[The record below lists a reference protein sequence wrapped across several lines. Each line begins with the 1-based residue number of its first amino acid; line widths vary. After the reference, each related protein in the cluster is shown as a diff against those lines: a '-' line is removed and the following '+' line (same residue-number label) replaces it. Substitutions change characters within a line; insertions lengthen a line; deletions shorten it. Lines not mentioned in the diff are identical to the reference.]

1 MSKEENLNSEKIN
14 EMYEEIADELNIS
27 DAIFESA
34 NRSYKALGEYLN
46 NNLEDYKLVIFPQG
60 SMRLGTLIKPIDNAD
75 DYDLD
80 AVCKVYHDF
89 DSPEDLKNLIGDVL
103 KNSDR
108 YSKMLVK
115 EEGKRC
121 WTLKYSEDAN
131 FHMDIL
137 PSMPNAQMYNNSIL
151 ITHKEDGKYTFMVSN
166 PEDYATWFDKLQEKE
181 RRILFEREKREFSTK
196 VEDLKKYK
204 IRTTLQKTIQI
215 LKRHRDI
222 KYSNVSPEEK
232 DNKPISIIITTLV
245 GYLYTGNENILDLI
259 CKFVNDFHKYIEIDE
274 NGKYIIRNPIN
285 EEENFADKWAIYPQR
300 KDAFYSW
307 VEDLKKDLITNN
319 FMLFDDL
326 IDKGNYLKSIFGI
339 SAVESVFEKRAKTMD
354 KKYIKTESI
363 ATLTNNQT
371 KTEVRKHNFYGN

>member
-1 MSKEENLNSEKIN
+1 MLKEEILNSEKIN
-14 EMYEEIADELNIS
+14 EIYEEIADELNIS
-27 DAIFESA
+27 DAVFDSA
-34 NRSYKALGEYLN
+34 NRSYKALGEYLD
-46 NNLEDYKLVIFPQG
+46 NNLEGYKVVIFPQG
-60 SMRLGTLIKPIDNAD
+60 SMNLGTLIKPVDKSD

-108 YSKMLVK
+108 YSKLLVK

-121 WTLKYSEDAN
+121 WTLKYSDDAN

-137 PSMPNAQMYNNSIL
+137 PSMPNSEENNNSII

-166 PEDYATWFDKLQEKE
+166 PEDYAAWFDKLQEKE
-181 RRILFEREKREFSTK
+181 RRILFEREKREFSAK
-196 VEDLKKYK
+196 VEDLRKYK

-222 KYSNVSPEEK
+222 KYRNASQEEK

-245 GYLYTGNENILDLI
+245 GYLYTGDETILDLI
-259 CKFVNDFHKYIEIDE
+259 CKFVNDFHEYVEIDE

-300 KDAFYSW
+300 KEAFYSW

-319 FMLFDDL
+319 FMIFDDL
-326 IDKGNYLKSIFGI
+326 VDKGNHLKSIFGASVI
-339 SAVESVFEKRAKTMD
+339 ESVFEKRAKTMG

-363 ATLTNNQT
+363 ATLTNNET
-371 KTEVRKHNFYGN
+371 KTAVRKHNFYGN

>member
-1 MSKEENLNSEKIN
+1 MLKEEILNSEKIN
-14 EMYEEIADELNIS
+14 EMNEEIADELNIS
-27 DAIFESA
+27 DAVFDSA
-34 NRSYKALGEYLN
+34 NRSYKALGEYLD
-46 NNLEDYKLVIFPQG
+46 NNLEGYKVVIFPQG
-60 SMRLGTLIKPIDNAD
+60 SMNLGTLIKPVDKSD

-108 YSKMLVK
+108 YSKLLVK

-121 WTLKYSEDAN
+121 WTLKYSDDAN

-137 PSMPNAQMYNNSIL
+137 PSMPNSEENNNSII

-166 PEDYATWFDKLQEKE
+166 PEDYAAWFDKLQEKE
-181 RRILFEREKREFSTK
+181 RRILFEREKREFSAK
-196 VEDLKKYK
+196 VEDLRKYK

-222 KYSNVSPEEK
+222 KYRNASQEEK

-245 GYLYTGNENILDLI
+245 GYLYTGDETILDLI
-259 CKFVNDFHKYIEIDE
+259 CKFVNDFHEYVEIDE

-300 KDAFYSW
+300 KEAFYSW

-319 FMLFDDL
+319 FMIFDDL
-326 IDKGNYLKSIFGI
+326 VDKGNHLKSIFGASVI
-339 SAVESVFEKRAKTMD
+339 ESVFEKRAKTMG

-363 ATLTNNQT
+363 ATLTNNET
-371 KTEVRKHNFYGN
+371 KTAVRKHNFYGN

>member
-1 MSKEENLNSEKIN
+1 MLKEEILNSEKIN

-27 DAIFESA
+27 DAVFDSA
-34 NRSYKALGEYLN
+34 NRSYKALGEYLD
-46 NNLEDYKLVIFPQG
+46 NNLEGYKVVIFPQG
-60 SMRLGTLIKPIDNAD
+60 SMNLGTLIKPVDKSD

-108 YSKMLVK
+108 YSKLLVK

-121 WTLKYSEDAN
+121 WTLKYSDDAN

-137 PSMPNAQMYNNSIL
+137 PSMPNSEENNNSII

-166 PEDYATWFDKLQEKE
+166 PEDYAAWFDKLQEKE
-181 RRILFEREKREFSTK
+181 RRILFEREKREFSAK
-196 VEDLKKYK
+196 VEDLRKYK

-222 KYSNVSPEEK
+222 KYRNASQEEK

-245 GYLYTGNENILDLI
+245 GYLYTGDETILDLI
-259 CKFVNDFHKYIEIDE
+259 CKFVNDFHEYVEIDE
-274 NGKYIIRNPIN
+274 NGKYIIRNQIN

-300 KDAFYSW
+300 KEAFYSW

-319 FMLFDDL
+319 FMIFDDL
-326 IDKGNYLKSIFGI
+326 VDKGNHLKSIFGASVI
-339 SAVESVFEKRAKTMD
+339 ESVFEKRAKTMG

-363 ATLTNNQT
+363 ATLTNNET
-371 KTEVRKHNFYGN
+371 KTAVRKHNFYGN

>member
-1 MSKEENLNSEKIN
+1 MLKEEILNSEKIN

-27 DAIFESA
+27 DAVFDSA
-34 NRSYKALGEYLN
+34 NRSYKALGEYLD
-46 NNLEDYKLVIFPQG
+46 NNLEGYKVVIFPQG
-60 SMRLGTLIKPIDNAD
+60 SMNLGTLIKPVDKSD

-108 YSKMLVK
+108 YSKLLVK

-121 WTLKYSEDAN
+121 WTLKYSDDAN

-137 PSMPNAQMYNNSIL
+137 PSMPNSEENNNSII

-166 PEDYATWFDKLQEKE
+166 PEDYAAWFDKLQEKE
-181 RRILFEREKREFSTK
+181 RRILFEREKREFSAK
-196 VEDLKKYK
+196 VEDLRKYK

-222 KYSNVSPEEK
+222 KYRNASQEEK

-245 GYLYTGNENILDLI
+245 GYLYNGDETILDLI
-259 CKFVNDFHKYIEIDE
+259 CKFVNDFHEYVEIDE

-300 KDAFYSW
+300 KEAFYSW

-319 FMLFDDL
+319 FMIFDDL
-326 IDKGNYLKSIFGI
+326 VDKGNHLKSIFGASVI
-339 SAVESVFEKRAKTMD
+339 ESVFEKRAKTMG

-363 ATLTNNQT
+363 ATLTNNET
-371 KTEVRKHNFYGN
+371 KTAVRKHNFYGN

>member
-1 MSKEENLNSEKIN
+1 MLKEEILNSEKIN

-27 DAIFESA
+27 DAVFDSA
-34 NRSYKALGEYLN
+34 NRSYKALGEYLD
-46 NNLEDYKLVIFPQG
+46 NNLEGYKVVIFPQG
-60 SMRLGTLIKPIDNAD
+60 SMNLGTLIKPVDKSD

-108 YSKMLVK
+108 YSKLLVK

-121 WTLKYSEDAN
+121 WTLKYSDDAN

-137 PSMPNAQMYNNSIL
+137 PSMPNSEENNNSII

-166 PEDYATWFDKLQEKE
+166 PEDYAAWFDKLQEKE
-181 RRILFEREKREFSTK
+181 RRILFEREKREFSAK
-196 VEDLKKYK
+196 VEDLRKYK

-222 KYSNVSPEEK
+222 KYRNASQEEK

-245 GYLYTGNENILDLI
+245 GYLYTGDETILDLI
-259 CKFVNDFHKYIEIDE
+259 CKFVNDFHEYVEIDE

-300 KDAFYSW
+300 KEAFYSW

-319 FMLFDDL
+319 FMIFDDL
-326 IDKGNYLKSIFGI
+326 VDKGNHLKSIFGASVI
-339 SAVESVFEKRAKTMD
+339 ESVFEKKAKTMG

-363 ATLTNNQT
+363 ATLTNNET
-371 KTEVRKHNFYGN
+371 KTAVRKHNFYGN

>member
-1 MSKEENLNSEKIN
+1 MLKEEILNSEKIN

-27 DAIFESA
+27 DAVFDSA
-34 NRSYKALGEYLN
+34 NRSYKALGEYLD
-46 NNLEDYKLVIFPQG
+46 NNLEGYKVVIFPQG
-60 SMRLGTLIKPIDNAD
+60 SMNLGTLIKPVDKSD

-108 YSKMLVK
+108 YSKLLVK

-121 WTLKYSEDAN
+121 WTLKYSDDAN

-137 PSMPNAQMYNNSIL
+137 PSMPNSEENNNSII

-166 PEDYATWFDKLQEKE
+166 PEDYAAWFDKLQEKE
-181 RRILFEREKREFSTK
+181 RRILFEREKREFSAK
-196 VEDLKKYK
+196 VEDLRKYK

-222 KYSNVSPEEK
+222 KYRNASQEEK

-245 GYLYTGNENILDLI
+245 GYLYTGDETILDLI
-259 CKFVNDFHKYIEIDE
+259 CKFVNDFHEYVEIDE

-300 KDAFYSW
+300 KEVFYSW

-319 FMLFDDL
+319 FMIFDDL
-326 IDKGNYLKSIFGI
+326 VDKGNHLKSIFGASVI
-339 SAVESVFEKRAKTMD
+339 ESVFEKRAKTMG

-363 ATLTNNQT
+363 ATLTNNET
-371 KTEVRKHNFYGN
+371 KTAVRKHNFYGN

>member
-1 MSKEENLNSEKIN
+1 MLKEEILNSEKIN

-27 DAIFESA
+27 DAVFDSA
-34 NRSYKALGEYLN
+34 NRSYKALGEYLD
-46 NNLEDYKLVIFPQG
+46 NNLEGYKVVIFPQG
-60 SMRLGTLIKPIDNAD
+60 SMNLGTLIKPVDKSD

-108 YSKMLVK
+108 YSKLLVK

-121 WTLKYSEDAN
+121 WTLKYSDDAN

-137 PSMPNAQMYNNSIL
+137 PSMPNSEENNNSII

-166 PEDYATWFDKLQEKE
+166 PEDYAAWFDKLQEKE
-181 RRILFEREKREFSTK
+181 RRILFEREKREFSAK
-196 VEDLKKYK
+196 VEDLRKYK

-222 KYSNVSPEEK
+222 KYRNASQEEK

-245 GYLYTGNENILDLI
+245 GYLYTGDETILDLI
-259 CKFVNDFHKYIEIDE
+259 CKFVNDFHEYVEIDE
-274 NGKYIIRNPIN
+274 NGKYIIRNTIN

-300 KDAFYSW
+300 KEAFYSW

-319 FMLFDDL
+319 FMIFDDL
-326 IDKGNYLKSIFGI
+326 VDKGNHLKSIFGASVI
-339 SAVESVFEKRAKTMD
+339 ESVFEKRAKTMG

-363 ATLTNNQT
+363 ATLTNNET
-371 KTEVRKHNFYGN
+371 KTAVRKHNFYGN

>member
-1 MSKEENLNSEKIN
+1 MLKEEILNSEKIN

-27 DAIFESA
+27 DAVFDSA
-34 NRSYKALGEYLN
+34 NRSYKALGEYLD
-46 NNLEDYKLVIFPQG
+46 NNLEGYKVVIFPQG
-60 SMRLGTLIKPIDNAD
+60 SMNLGTLIKPVDKSD

-108 YSKMLVK
+108 YSKLLVK

-121 WTLKYSEDAN
+121 WTLKYSDDAN

-137 PSMPNAQMYNNSIL
+137 PSMPNSEENNNSII

-166 PEDYATWFDKLQEKE
+166 PEDYAAWFDKLQEKE
-181 RRILFEREKREFSTK
+181 RRILFEREKREFSAK
-196 VEDLKKYK
+196 VEDLRKYK

-222 KYSNVSPEEK
+222 KYRNASQEEK

-245 GYLYTGNENILDLI
+245 GYLYTGDETILDLI
-259 CKFVNDFHKYIEIDE
+259 CKFVNDFHEYVEVDE

-300 KDAFYSW
+300 KEAFYSW

-319 FMLFDDL
+319 FMIFDDL
-326 IDKGNYLKSIFGI
+326 VDKGNHLKSIFGASVI
-339 SAVESVFEKRAKTMD
+339 ESVFEKRAKTMG

-363 ATLTNNQT
+363 ATLTNNET
-371 KTEVRKHNFYGN
+371 KTAVRKHNFYGN

>member
-1 MSKEENLNSEKIN
+1 MLKEEILNSEKIN

-27 DAIFESA
+27 DAVFDGA
-34 NRSYKALGEYLN
+34 NRSYKALGEYLD
-46 NNLEDYKLVIFPQG
+46 NNLEGYKVVIFPQG
-60 SMRLGTLIKPIDNAD
+60 SMNLGTLIKPVDKSD

-108 YSKMLVK
+108 YSKLLVK

-121 WTLKYSEDAN
+121 WTLKYSDDAN

-137 PSMPNAQMYNNSIL
+137 PSMPNSEENNNSII

-166 PEDYATWFDKLQEKE
+166 PEDYAAWFDKLQEKE
-181 RRILFEREKREFSTK
+181 RRILFEREKREFSAK
-196 VEDLKKYK
+196 VEDLRKYK

-222 KYSNVSPEEK
+222 KYRNASQEEK

-245 GYLYTGNENILDLI
+245 GYLYTGDETILDLI
-259 CKFVNDFHKYIEIDE
+259 CKFVNDFHEYVEVDE

-300 KDAFYSW
+300 KEAFYSW

-319 FMLFDDL
+319 FMIFDDL
-326 IDKGNYLKSIFGI
+326 VDKGNHLKSIFGASVI
-339 SAVESVFEKRAKTMD
+339 ESVFEKRAKTMG

-363 ATLTNNQT
+363 ATLTNNET
-371 KTEVRKHNFYGN
+371 KTAVRKHNFYGN

>member
-1 MSKEENLNSEKIN
+1 MLKEEILNSEKIN

-27 DAIFESA
+27 DAVFDSA
-34 NRSYKALGEYLN
+34 NRSYKALGEYLD
-46 NNLEDYKLVIFPQG
+46 NNLEGYKVVIFPQG
-60 SMRLGTLIKPIDNAD
+60 SMNLGTLIKPVDKSD

-108 YSKMLVK
+108 YSKLLVK

-121 WTLKYSEDAN
+121 WTLKYSDDAN

-137 PSMPNAQMYNNSIL
+137 PSMPNSEENNNSII

-166 PEDYATWFDKLQEKE
+166 PEDYAAWFDKLQEKE
-181 RRILFEREKREFSTK
+181 RRILFEREKREFSAK
-196 VEDLKKYK
+196 LEDLRKYK

-222 KYSNVSPEEK
+222 KYRNASQEEK

-245 GYLYTGNENILDLI
+245 GYLYTGDETILDLI
-259 CKFVNDFHKYIEIDE
+259 CKFVNDFHEYVEIDE

-300 KDAFYSW
+300 KEAFYSW

-319 FMLFDDL
+319 FMIFDDL
-326 IDKGNYLKSIFGI
+326 VDKGNHLKSIFGASVI
-339 SAVESVFEKRAKTMD
+339 ESVFEKRAKTMG

-363 ATLTNNQT
+363 ATLTNNET
-371 KTEVRKHNFYGN
+371 KTAVRKHNFYGN

>member
-1 MSKEENLNSEKIN
+1 MLKEEILNSEKIN

-27 DAIFESA
+27 DAVFDSA
-34 NRSYKALGEYLN
+34 NRSYKALGEYLD
-46 NNLEDYKLVIFPQG
+46 NNLEGYKVVIFPQG
-60 SMRLGTLIKPIDNAD
+60 SMNLGTLIKPVDKSD

-108 YSKMLVK
+108 YSKLLVK

-121 WTLKYSEDAN
+121 WTLKYSDDAN

-137 PSMPNAQMYNNSIL
+137 PSMPNSEENNNSII
-151 ITHKEDGKYTFMVSN
+151 ITHKQDGKYTFMVSN
-166 PEDYATWFDKLQEKE
+166 PEDYAAWFDKLQEKE
-181 RRILFEREKREFSTK
+181 RRILFEREKREFSAK
-196 VEDLKKYK
+196 VEDLRKYK

-222 KYSNVSPEEK
+222 KYRNASQEEK

-245 GYLYTGNENILDLI
+245 GYLYTGDETILDLI
-259 CKFVNDFHKYIEIDE
+259 CKFVNDFHEYVEIDE

-300 KDAFYSW
+300 KEAFYSW

-319 FMLFDDL
+319 FMIFDDL
-326 IDKGNYLKSIFGI
+326 VDKGTHLKSIFGASVI
-339 SAVESVFEKRAKTMD
+339 ESVFEKRAKTMG

-363 ATLTNNQT
+363 ATLTNNET
-371 KTEVRKHNFYGN
+371 KTAVRKHNFYGN

>member
-1 MSKEENLNSEKIN
+1 MLKEEILNSEKIN
-14 EMYEEIADELNIS
+14 EIYEEIADELNIS
-27 DAIFESA
+27 DAVFDSA
-34 NRSYKALGEYLN
+34 NRSYKALGEYLD
-46 NNLEDYKLVIFPQG
+46 NNLEGYKVVIFPQG
-60 SMRLGTLIKPIDNAD
+60 SMNLGTLIKPVDKSD

-108 YSKMLVK
+108 YSKLLVK

-121 WTLKYSEDAN
+121 WTLKYSDDAN

-137 PSMPNAQMYNNSIL
+137 PSMPNSEENNNSII

-166 PEDYATWFDKLQEKE
+166 PEDYAAWFDKLQEKE
-181 RRILFEREKREFSTK
+181 RRILFEREKREFSAK
-196 VEDLKKYK
+196 VEDLRKYK
-204 IRTTLQKTIQI
+204 ISTTLQKTIQI

-222 KYSNVSPEEK
+222 KYRNASQEEK

-245 GYLYTGNENILDLI
+245 GYLYTGDETILDLI
-259 CKFVNDFHKYIEIDE
+259 CKFVNDFHEYVEIDE

-300 KDAFYSW
+300 KEAFYSW

-319 FMLFDDL
+319 FMIFDDL
-326 IDKGNYLKSIFGI
+326 VDKGNHLKSIFGASVI
-339 SAVESVFEKRAKTMD
+339 ESVFEKRAKTMG

-363 ATLTNNQT
+363 ATLTNNET
-371 KTEVRKHNFYGN
+371 KTAVRKHNFYGN